1 MFRQQFSLIRPHTF
15 MCLKML
21 HMFST
26 YFISPAKKAKALT
39 RKCEVTYA
47 YNAVHEDE
55 LELAVGETIE
65 ILKEVTLFC
74 ELKTLLPI

>member
-1 MFRQQFSLIRPHTF
+1 
-15 MCLKML
+15 
-21 HMFST
+21 MFST

-65 ILKEVTLFC
+65 ILKEVFC
-74 ELKTLLPI
+74 ELETLLRTSVSGFVCC